1 MWIIIFSIALFRSFL
16 WLVYFVAIKFGGWYT
31 FFLKSLESLEFSL
44 QDIYSPLNE
53 KIVYWLINLLFST
66 ILQRLWFLLK
76 ISSFKYGV
84 LWIFV
89 LMRRFFFLCNKFSWE
104 QFQFTEYLSERN
116 FLSTLLYQNSKKVV
130 LHHRQILNWILNTI

>member
-53 KIVYWLINLLFST
+53 KIVYWLVNLLFST

-89 LMRRFFFLCNKFSWE
+89 LMRRIFIF
-104 QFQFTEYLSERN
+104 YVIN
-116 FLSTLLYQNSKKVV
+116 FLENNFNLQNISARGTFY
-130 LHHRQILNWILNTI
+130 LHYYIRIPRR